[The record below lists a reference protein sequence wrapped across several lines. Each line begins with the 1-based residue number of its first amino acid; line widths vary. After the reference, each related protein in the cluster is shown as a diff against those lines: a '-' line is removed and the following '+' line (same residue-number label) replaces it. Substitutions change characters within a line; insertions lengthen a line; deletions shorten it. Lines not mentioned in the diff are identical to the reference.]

1 MASPAS
7 PDRRAPG
14 QSPGLLSG
22 GSCSGATRGGALG
35 TLSMPA
41 APLCSPTA
49 CGRRSFPPAASP
61 ASSPRRRAASGEGWP
76 HHGSGT
82 PWPGQVL
89 PHTCARGAG
98 TLTQARDHSR
108 CGAAVWHF
116 IFWATAVQGG
126 LGWPLLGPTT
136 RTLPMAR
143 GHTSGDTGREHCGW
157 LLAERLQLCSLLGW
171 LAEKAQIS
179 GLSEEPV
186 EKAEAQA
193 RNSAGTLVSLAVS
206 HLDL

>member
-1 MASPAS
+1 M
-7 PDRRAPG
+7 G
-14 QSPGLLSG
+14 QEHRGLAKF
-22 GSCSGATRGGALG
+22 C
-35 TLSMPA
+35 
-41 APLCSPTA
+41 
-49 CGRRSFPPAASP
+49 
-61 ASSPRRRAASGEGWP
+61 
-76 HHGSGT
+76 
-82 PWPGQVL
+82 
-89 PHTCARGAG
+89 PHTCAGGAG

-143 GHTSGDTGREHCGW
+143 GHTSGDAGREHCGW

-206 HLDL
+206 HLDLYA